1 MPTLLLCNIP
11 PQKRGKLQVLALQ
24 LGCRVQVVP
33 PERFGDKLEE
43 LLSGAAP
50 GPGTADPFAEE
61 LLVMASLDERRLDAL
76 LNGLRRQRIPIA
88 LKAVLTPTNAGWTAQ
103 ALYAE
108 LCREREAF
116 AAGRQAH
123 T

>member
-11 PQKRGKLQVLALQ
+11 PQKRGKIQVLALQ

-50 GPGTADPFAEE
+50 GPETADPFAEE
-61 LLVMASLDERRLDAL
+61 LLVMAGLDERRLDAL

-88 LKAVLTPTNAGWTAQ
+88 LKAVLTPTNAGWTVQ